1 MTKALV
7 KTQIRLQQLA
17 SKGEAGQGTLEYVGM
32 IIVAAVL
39 VVAVMSTLKNAGF
52 KALLET
58 QVNALKDAFAG

>member
-1 MTKALV
+1 
-7 KTQIRLQQLA
+7 
-17 SKGEAGQGTLEYVGM
+17 
-32 IIVAAVL
+32 